1 VRVTSRQTV
10 VAGQLALA
18 LLIIGFA
25 WPGLRTAHEGAG
37 QLRALYERRVVPLRH
52 LKTSSDAYAVYVVDA
67 THKVRSGHWGW
78 AEGEASVRK
87 AQTEIV
93 ESWRTYLARPV
104 EEARRPFVAA
114 VQQRATAADTL
125 TRDTLAA
132 LVARDAAVLETIVRD
147 RLYQTLDP
155 LSETIDA
162 PVAHEVAASE
172 AMFLTASSDADNAV
186 AMTSLLAAFAL
197 LVAEAVAVLLRF
209 RTLSPLAALTSAM
222 HRIAGGV
229 WSTPVPGLG
238 RRDELGQM
246 AAAVQTMRDAGAEA
260 ERLRGE
266 QDRLREEGEA
276 VRKAALENMARAI
289 EVATDASLNA
299 VAATVDAVGKD
310 TMRMTEGSQ
319 SVGSNAQAVAA
330 AAQQSLASAETVASA
345 AEELT
350 ASIGEITARVRETA
364 STAQRTAGEAERT
377 EAAVAALSST
387 VANVGE
393 VVRLIGDI
401 AGQTNLLALNA
412 TIEAAR
418 AGEAGKG
425 FAVVASEVKNLAGQT
440 AKATDDIAARI
451 EEIRRE
457 TEASVSAVRSII
469 GSVRA
474 VDELAATIAAGVGQQ
489 LAATQEIAR
498 TVAES
503 ATASREVT
511 TRIAE
516 VSAAAVEAGR
526 QADMVGRKVAS
537 LSGDV
542 GLLKRELTRVVRTS
556 VDDVDRRSD
565 ERLPARGAARFT
577 HAGGAVPLDL
587 SDVSASGISGQTQE
601 HVPVGTEGRLN
612 LPNGL
617 SARCSTI
624 YAGEGRV
631 GFRFTDA
638 AEAAAL
644 VSAVSIA
651 ARRAA

>member
-1 VRVTSRQTV
+1 MRVTSRQTV

-474 VDELAATIAAGVGQQ
+474 AGVGQQ
-489 LAATQEIAR
+489 LTATQEIAR

-503 ATASREVT
+503 ATASREVA

-516 VSAAAVEAGR
+516 VSSAAVEAGR
-526 QADMVGRKVAS
+526 QADMVGKQVRS
-537 LSGDV
+537 LSDDV

-565 ERLPARGAARFT
+565 ERMPARGEARFT
-577 HAGGAVPLDL
+577 HAGGAVSLTL
-587 SDVSASGISGQTQE
+587 ADVSAGGISGETQGQ
-601 HVPVGTEGRLN
+601 VPVGTEGRLS
-612 LPNGL
+612 LPSGL
-617 SARCSTI
+617 SARCTTI

-631 GFRFTDA
+631 GFRFIDA